1 MAPAVKEESSSS
13 MLRLPH
19 ANVQPLRKKLPTFP
33 DPMATPCDCKEVR
46 QLHAVAV
53 LRRHHAPSPERLLL
67 LLVVL
72 LACAVFM
79 GYTIVNTQHAN
90 VVRTLHTLLIWETT
104 LSVRALRVSLA
115 AVHLAA
121 AGVLLSTVNLL
132 WLGVLAGR
140 LSGGRLVSDRRKL
153 RTAHLWWHHVLLV
166 LARLTLGLGGV
177 LTGSRSL
184 LALSLLFGLALI
196 FFFLLLCL
204 PFFANFF
211 ELYISQASQHMQGE
225 SK

>member
-1 MAPAVKEESSSS
+1 MAPAVKEESFSS
-13 MLRLPH
+13 MLHLPH
-19 ANVQPLRKKLPTFP
+19 ANVHPLRKRNCRPSHR
-33 DPMATPCDCKEVR
+33 MATPGECKEVR

-67 LLVVL
+67 LVVL
-72 LACAVFM
+72 LACALFM

-104 LSVRALRVSLA
+104 LSVWALRVSLA

-121 AGVLLSTVNLL
+121 AGVLLSTVDLL

-177 LTGSRSL
+177 LAGSRSL

-211 ELYISQASQHMQGE
+211 ELYMSQASQHMQGE